1 MPMKKLLHLFFLL
14 PIFLVSCSTQRIA
27 VLKPD
32 VQEQYVDREGFTT
45 QKSDSLDVTFG
56 YLFSTKDHLV
66 FEVSVKNNG
75 SDSVSVSPQDF
86 HFQSVSLLDSNQ
98 LSSPLYAQS
107 FIQITQKLDERARE
121 RNIKAAIAIIAVVAT
136 VVAVDAATNSNSS
149 TRHTNYK
156 DYTFSINTG
165 IDLSYNFFD
174 AMIYNNL
181 SKKEAITGLER
192 HFMFPRKIGK
202 SEYHLGAVYFPRYDT
217 ATKLLF
223 NFKAGGQDFKTLFK
237 QTIVVK

>member
-1 MPMKKLLHLFFLL
+1 MPMKKPLHLFFVLSL
-14 PIFLVSCSTQRIA
+14 FIVSCSTQRIA

-32 VQEQYVDREGFTT
+32 VHEQYVDREGFTT

-75 SDSVSVSPQDF
+75 SDSVLVRPQDF
-86 HFQSVSLLDSNQ
+86 HYQSVSFLDSSQ

-107 FIQITQKLDERARE
+107 FQQIKQKLDERARE
-121 RNIKAAIAIIAVVAT
+121 RNIKAAIAVIAVVAT
-136 VVAVDAATNSNSS
+136 VVAIDVATSSSSN
-149 TRHTNYK
+149 TPTNYR
-156 DYTFSINTG
+156 DYSFSVNTG
-165 IDLSYNFFD
+165 IDLSFNFFD
-174 AMIYNNL
+174 AMIYNQL
-181 SKKEAITGLER
+181 SKKEAIKGMQR
-192 HFMFPRKIGK
+192 SFMFPRKIGK
-202 SEYHLGAVYFPRYDT
+202 SEYHLGAVYFPRNDT

>member
-14 PIFLVSCSTQRIA
+14 PIFLISCSTQRIA

-32 VQEQYVDREGFTT
+32 VREEYVDREGFTT
-45 QKSDSLDVTFG
+45 QKSDNLDVTFG

-86 HFQSVSLLDSNQ
+86 HFQSVSFLDSNQ

-107 FIQITQKLDERARE
+107 FLQIKQKLDERARE
-121 RNIKAAIAIIAVVAT
+121 RNIKAAIAVIAVVAT
-136 VVAVDAATNSNSS
+136 VVAIDAATNSSS
-149 TRHTNYK
+149 TSTNFR
-156 DYTFSINTG
+156 DYSYSFNTG
-165 IDLSYNFFD
+165 IDLSFNFFD

-181 SKKEAITGLER
+181 SKKEAIKGMER
-192 HFMFPRKIGK
+192 SFMFPRKIGK

-223 NFKAGGQDFKTLFK
+223 NFKSGGQDFKTLFK

>member
-14 PIFLVSCSTQRIA
+14 PIFLISCSTQRIA

-32 VQEQYVDREGFTT
+32 VHEKYVDREGFTT

-75 SDSVSVSPQDF
+75 SDSVLVSPQDF
-86 HFQSVSLLDSNQ
+86 HYQSVSFLDSNQ
-98 LSSPLYAQS
+98 LSSASYAQS
-107 FIQITQKLDERARE
+107 FQQIKQKLDERARE

-136 VVAVDAATNSNSS
+136 VVAVDVATSSN
-149 TRHTNYK
+149 THTNYR
-156 DYTFSINTG
+156 DYSFAVNTG
-165 IDLSYNFFD
+165 VDLSFNFFD
-174 AMIYNNL
+174 AMIYNQL
-181 SKKEAITGLER
+181 SKKEAIKGMER
-192 HFMFPRKIGK
+192 SFMFPRKIGK

>member
-14 PIFLVSCSTQRIA
+14 PIFLISCSTQRIA

-32 VQEQYVDREGFTT
+32 LHDKYVDREGFTT

-75 SDSVSVSPQDF
+75 SDSVLVSPQDF
-86 HFQSVSLLDSNQ
+86 SFQSVSFLDSNQ
-98 LSSPLYAQS
+98 LSSPLYAQT
-107 FIQITQKLDERARE
+107 FKQIKQKLDERARE
-121 RNIKAAIAIIAVVAT
+121 RNIKAAIGIIVVVAAVVAI
-136 VVAVDAATNSNSS
+136 DAATNSSS
-149 TRHTNYK
+149 TSTNFR
-156 DYTFSINTG
+156 DYSYSIGTG
-165 IDLSYNFFD
+165 VDLSVNFFD

-181 SKKEAITGLER
+181 SKKEAVKGMER
-192 HFMFPRKIGK
+192 SFMFPRKIGK
-202 SEYHLGAVYFPRYDT
+202 SEYHLGAVYFPRNDN

-237 QTIVVK
+237 QNIVVK

>member
-14 PIFLVSCSTQRIA
+14 PIFLISCSTQRIA

-32 VQEQYVDREGFTT
+32 LHDKYVDREGFTT

-75 SDSVSVSPQDF
+75 SDSVLVSPQDF
-86 HFQSVSLLDSNQ
+86 SFQSVSFLDSNQ
-98 LSSPLYAQS
+98 LSSPLHAQT
-107 FIQITQKLDERARE
+107 FKQIKQKLDERARE
-121 RNIKAAIAIIAVVAT
+121 RNIKAVIAVVAVVAT
-136 VVAVDAATNSNSS
+136 VVAIDAATNSSS
-149 TRHTNYK
+149 NTPRNFQ
-156 DYTFSINTG
+156 DYSFSVNTG
-165 IDLSYNFFD
+165 IDLSFNFFD
-174 AMIYNNL
+174 AMIYNQL
-181 SKKEAITGLER
+181 SKKEAIKGMER
-192 HFMFPRKIGK
+192 SYMFPRKIGK
-202 SEYHLGAVYFPRYDT
+202 SEYHLGAVYFPRYDN

>member
-14 PIFLVSCSTQRIA
+14 PIFLISCSTQRIA

-75 SDSVSVSPQDF
+75 SDSVLVSPQDF
-86 HFQSVSLLDSNQ
+86 HFQSVSFLDSNQ

-136 VVAVDAATNSNSS
+136 VVAIDAASNSN
-149 TRHTNYK
+149 TPRNYR
-156 DYTFSINTG
+156 DYSFSVNTG

-174 AMIYNNL
+174 AMIYNQL
-181 SKKEAITGLER
+181 SKKEALKGMER
-192 HFMFPRKIGK
+192 SFMFPHKIGK
-202 SEYHLGAVYFPRYDT
+202 SEYHLGAVYFPRYDK

-237 QTIVVK
+237 QTIMVK

>member
-1 MPMKKLLHLFFLL
+1 MPMKKLLHLFCLL
-14 PIFLVSCSTQRIA
+14 PIFLISCSTQRIA

-32 VQEQYVDREGFTT
+32 VHEKYVDREGFTT

-75 SDSVSVSPQDF
+75 SDSVLVRPQDF
-86 HFQSVSLLDSNQ
+86 HFQSVSFLDSNQ

-107 FIQITQKLDERARE
+107 FMQIKQKLDERARE
-121 RNIKAAIAIIAVVAT
+121 RNIKAAIAVIVVVAAVVAI
-136 VVAVDAATNSNSS
+136 DAATNNATS
-149 TRHTNYK
+149 TNYQ
-156 DYTFSINTG
+156 DYSYSIGTG
-165 IDLSYNFFD
+165 VDLSVNFFD

-181 SKKEAITGLER
+181 SKKEALKGMER
-192 HFMFPRKIGK
+192 SFMFPRKIGK

-237 QTIVVK
+237 QMIVIK

>member
-14 PIFLVSCSTQRIA
+14 PIFLISCSTQRIA

-32 VQEQYVDREGFTT
+32 LPEKYVDREGFTT

-75 SDSVSVSPQDF
+75 SDSVFVSPQDF
-86 HFQSVSLLDSNQ
+86 QYQSVSFLDSNQ

-107 FIQITQKLDERARE
+107 FEQIKQKLNERARE
-121 RNIKAAIAIIAVVAT
+121 RNIKAAIAVVAVVAT
-136 VVAVDAATNSNSS
+136 VVAIDAATSNNTPTSF
-149 TRHTNYK
+149 R
-156 DYTFSINTG
+156 DYSYSFNTG
-165 IDLSYNFFD
+165 IDLSFNFFD
-174 AMIYNNL
+174 AMIYNQL
-181 SKKEAITGLER
+181 SKKEAIKGLER
-192 HFMFPRKIGK
+192 SFMFPRKIGK

-223 NFKAGGQDFKTLFK
+223 NFKTGGQDFKTLFK
-237 QTIVVK
+237 QNIVSK

>member
-1 MPMKKLLHLFFLL
+1 MPMKKLLHLFFIL
-14 PIFLVSCSTQRIA
+14 PIFLISCSTQRIA

-32 VQEQYVDREGFTT
+32 VHEKYVDREGFTT

-75 SDSVSVSPQDF
+75 SDSVLVSPQDF
-86 HFQSVSLLDSNQ
+86 HYQSVSFLDSNQ
-98 LSSPLYAQS
+98 LSSASYAQS
-107 FIQITQKLDERARE
+107 FLQIKQKLDERARE

-136 VVAVDAATNSNSS
+136 VVAVDVATSS
-149 TRHTNYK
+149 TTHTSYR
-156 DYTFSINTG
+156 DYSFSVNTG
-165 IDLSYNFFD
+165 VDLSFNFFD
-174 AMIYNNL
+174 AMIYNQL
-181 SKKEAITGLER
+181 SKKEAIKGLER
-192 HFMFPRKIGK
+192 SLMFPRKIGK

>member
-14 PIFLVSCSTQRIA
+14 PVFLISCSTQRIA

-32 VQEQYVDREGFTT
+32 LHDKYVDREGFTT

-75 SDSVSVSPQDF
+75 SDSVFVSPQDF
-86 HFQSVSLLDSNQ
+86 HFQSVSFLDSNQ
-98 LSSPLYAQS
+98 LSSPLYAQT
-107 FIQITQKLDERARE
+107 FKQIKQKLDERARE
-121 RNIKAAIAIIAVVAT
+121 RNIKAAIAIVAVVAT
-136 VVAVDAATNSNSS
+136 VVAIDAATNSSS
-149 TRHTNYK
+149 NTPRNFQ
-156 DYTFSINTG
+156 DYSFSVNTG
-165 IDLSYNFFD
+165 IDLSFNFFD
-174 AMIYNNL
+174 AMIYNQL
-181 SKKEAITGLER
+181 SKKEAVKGMER
-192 HFMFPRKIGK
+192 SFMFPRKIGK
-202 SEYHLGAVYFPRYDT
+202 SEYHLGAVYFPRYDN

>member
-14 PIFLVSCSTQRIA
+14 PIFLISCSTQRIA

-32 VQEQYVDREGFTT
+32 VREEYVDREGFTT

-75 SDSVSVSPQDF
+75 SDSVLVHPQDF
-86 HFQSVSLLDSNQ
+86 HYQSVSFLDSNQ
-98 LSSPLYAQS
+98 LSSALYAQS
-107 FIQITQKLDERARE
+107 FMQIKQKLDERARE
-121 RNIKAAIAIIAVVAT
+121 RNIKAAIAVIAVVAT
-136 VVAVDAATNSNSS
+136 VVAIDVATSSSSN
-149 TRHTNYK
+149 TPTNYR
-156 DYTFSINTG
+156 DYSFSVNTG
-165 IDLSYNFFD
+165 IDLSFNFFD
-174 AMIYNNL
+174 AMIYNQL
-181 SKKEAITGLER
+181 SKKEAIKGMER
-192 HFMFPRKIGK
+192 SFMFPRKIGK
-202 SEYHLGAVYFPRYDT
+202 SEYHLGAVYFPRYDN

>member
-1 MPMKKLLHLFFLL
+1 MKKLLHLFFLL

-27 VLKPD
+27 ILKPD

-75 SDSVSVSPQDF
+75 SDSVLVSPQNF
-86 HFQSVSLLDSNQ
+86 HYQSVSFLDSSQ

-107 FIQITQKLDERARE
+107 FMQIKQKLDERARE
-121 RNIKAAIAIIAVVAT
+121 RNIKAAIAVIAVVAT
-136 VVAVDAATNSNSS
+136 VVAIDAATSSNTSS
-149 TRHTNYK
+149 TNYR
-156 DYTFSINTG
+156 DYSFSVNTG

-174 AMIYNNL
+174 AMIYNQL
-181 SKKEAITGLER
+181 SKKEAIKGMER
-192 HFMFPRKIGK
+192 SFMFPRKIGK
-202 SEYHLGAVYFPRYDT
+202 SEYHLGAVYFPRYDN

>member
-14 PIFLVSCSTQRIA
+14 PIFLISCSTQRIA

-75 SDSVSVSPQDF
+75 SDSVLVRPQDF
-86 HFQSVSLLDSNQ
+86 HFQSVSFMDSNQ

-107 FIQITQKLDERARE
+107 FKQITQKLDERARE
-121 RNIKAAIAIIAVVAT
+121 RNIKAAIAVIAVVAT
-136 VVAVDAATNSNSS
+136 VVAIDAATSSSSSNAA
-149 TRHTNYK
+149 TNFR
-156 DYTFSINTG
+156 DYSFSVNTG
-165 IDLSYNFFD
+165 IDLSFNFFD
-174 AMIYNNL
+174 AMIYNQL
-181 SKKEAITGLER
+181 SKKEAIKGMER
-192 HFMFPRKIGK
+192 SFMFPRKIGK
-202 SEYHLGAVYFPRYDT
+202 SEYHLGAVYFPRYDN